1 MSKLIFLTT
10 CSLVIAVTCITG
22 TYTSS
27 IASVESKT
35 LHIDLA
41 VSFEVKNRLLWGTAK
56 IRIPQ
61 DQDVKFYTAGLVMTA
76 AFMNYPGQEN
86 LPVAMNQDKFLYI
99 PASNNDRTLLL
110 SYEKSIENGF
120 QNLITKEAIVLTSS
134 WHPIPDQKATYTLSA
149 KVPAGFKAISESDV
163 FVKTT
168 PEGLAEFTFS
178 QPVHALTFAAA
189 PYVETSKLVRS
200 GLRVYTLFFV
210 EDQALA
216 EAYLDSAADYITRYE
231 DSIGPFPYNHYA
243 IVENINPTG
252 YGLPTFTLLGKQVI
266 RLPFIRQ
273 TSLGHEILHSWFGN
287 SVDVAFSSGNWS
299 EGLTTYLADMAYRAD
314 AGEGAAARKEAIL
327 SYLSYVDDTAAPLE
341 EFIAAGHNSVSNR
354 PSRAVGY
361 QRAAMLFH
369 ELYSRLGKESFWRVI
384 RRLYAEFKGT
394 SASWN
399 DLQNLFEE
407 ESSEDLKHFF
417 QQHLTRTELPSLTL
431 NNLKT
436 RNTPKAT
443 KLSFTLEQQTTEPF
457 ELLVPLAVNTVTGR
471 QDFSRLINRSKTD
484 ITLELDSLPVE
495 LIVDPHL
502 DIMRSL
508 NHDERYPVWAEL
520 MGAKDTLVI
529 MGDESQ
535 TAIYEP
541 FLNLASRYSWK
552 ITKAADLTQQDIIGN
567 SLIFLG
573 IDGPVSRTIVA
584 KPNHPENGFTL
595 ELRFN
600 PFNQNKL
607 IALLSSSER
616 KETEAVVRRLDHYG
630 KYSYLHFLSG
640 RLIDK
645 KTVPADYGIRASIE
659 PKPSGFALSELN
671 DFDTLVNQ
679 LSNYR
684 VVYIGETHTSRA
696 DHLLQLMLIEALH
709 QKYPDMAI
717 GMEMFPQ
724 SSQKALNNYINK
736 TTENESQ
743 FLRDSRYYDVWR
755 YDYRLFRPIFAY
767 ARKHQIP
774 VIGLNIDR
782 EIVNQVFTSGGT
794 DTLTSEQLRV
804 LPTDRELD
812 LPGYVE
818 RLKESHEMHAGQVHT
833 AGSLSGFI
841 QAQSLWDETMAE
853 SISTFLTENPSS
865 RMVVLAGSQHT
876 RKDSGIPPRVARR
889 IPVTQAIV
897 GNLATSSLVGK
908 ELSET
913 TDFLFFLETNDFA
926 PQGKIGIVLIEK
938 EHEGA
943 QEMEIIEVNP
953 LSDAA
958 RSGIESGD
966 ILVRIEDQ
974 AVSNMDDIKGALM
987 NKLVGDTVS
996 IVVKRPLKNNGR
1008 EERILDVILIDPEN
1022 IKPHP

>member
-1 MSKLIFLTT
+1 MPKLFFFTT
-10 CSLVIAVTCITG
+10 CSLAIAIACITG
-22 TYTSS
+22 AGASS
-27 IASVESKT
+27 AASVESKT

-41 VSFEVKNRLLWGTAK
+41 VSFEIKNRLLRGTAK
-56 IRIPQ
+56 TKLPKEQ
-61 DQDVKFYTAGLVMTA
+61 EFSFHTAGLVITA
-76 AFMNYPGQEN
+76 AFMSYPDQDN
-86 LPVAMNQDKFLYI
+86 LPVAISQNDFFYI
-99 PASNNDRTLLL
+99 PPANDDRTLLL

-120 QNLITKEAIVLTSS
+120 QNLITEEAIVLTSS

-149 KVPAGFKAISESDV
+149 QVPAGFKAISEADV
-163 FVKTT
+163 FTKTT
-168 PEGLAEFTFS
+168 ADGLAAFTFS
-178 QPVHALTFAAA
+178 QPVQTLTFAAA
-189 PYVETSKLVRS
+189 PYIETSKLVRP
-200 GLRVYTLFFV
+200 GLSVYTLFFG

-231 DSIGPFPYNHYA
+231 DSIGPFPYNYYA
-243 IVENINPTG
+243 IVENVNPTG

-287 SVDVAFSSGNWS
+287 SVDVAFSSGNWG
-299 EGLTTYLADMAYRAD
+299 EGLTTYLADMAYRTD
-314 AGEGAAARKEAIL
+314 TGEGAVARREAIL
-327 SYLSYVDDTAAPLE
+327 SYLSYVDDTTPPLE

-361 QRAAMLFH
+361 QRSAMLFH
-369 ELYSRLGKESFWRVI
+369 ELYNRLGTETFRRVI
-384 RRLYAEFKGT
+384 RRFYAEFEGL

-407 ESSEDLKHFF
+407 ESSEDLEHFF
-417 QQHLTRTELPSLTL
+417 QQRLTRTELPSLALTNLSTL
-431 NNLKT
+431 NTLGS
-436 RNTPKAT
+436 T
-443 KLSFTLEQQTTEPF
+443 KLSFTLEQQTAEPF
-457 ELLVPLAVNTVTGR
+457 ELMVPLSVKTVNGR
-471 QDFSRLINRSKTD
+471 EDFSRLISTPKTD
-484 ITLELDSLPVE
+484 ITLELDSSPLE
-495 LIVDPHL
+495 LIIDPHF
-502 DIMRSL
+502 DIMRNL
-508 NHDERYPVWAEL
+508 DHNERYPIWAQL
-520 MGAKDTLVI
+520 LGAKNTLVI
-529 MGDESQ
+529 LGDESQ
-535 TAIYEP
+535 TAIYKP
-541 FLNLASRYSWK
+541 FLNLASHYSWK
-552 ITKAADLTQQDIIGN
+552 VTKTADLTQQDIIDN

-573 IDGPVSRTIVA
+573 TDSPVSRTIFA

-600 PFNQNKL
+600 PFNRNKV
-607 IALLSSSER
+607 IALVSSRHR
-616 KETEAVVRRLDHYG
+616 KETEAVIRRLDHYG
-630 KYSYLHFLSG
+630 KYSYLHFISG

-645 KTVPADYGIRASIE
+645 KTLPADNGIHASIE
-659 PKPSGFALSELN
+659 PKPSGFNLSDLKN
-671 DFDTLVNQ
+671 FDTLVNQ

-736 TTENESQ
+736 TTEKESQ

-767 ARKHQIP
+767 ARKHNIP
-774 VIGLNIDR
+774 VIGLNTDR
-782 EIVNQVFTSGGT
+782 EIVNQVFKSGGT
-794 DTLTSEQLRV
+794 TTLTSEQLRV
-804 LPTDRELD
+804 LPTDRQLD

-818 RLKESHEMHAGQVHT
+818 RLTKSHDMHASQVHT
-833 AGSLSGFI
+833 TGSLSGFI

-865 RMVVLAGSQHT
+865 RMVVLAGNQHT
-876 RKDSGIPPRVARR
+876 RKDSGIAPRVARR
-889 IPVTQAIV
+889 IPVTQATV

-913 TDFLFFLETNDFA
+913 TDFLFFLETNEFA
-926 PQGKIGIVLIEK
+926 PQGKIGIVLVEK
-938 EHEGA
+938 EHDGA
-943 QEMEIIEVNP
+943 TEMEIIEVNP

-958 RSGIESGD
+958 KSGVKSGD
-966 ILVRIEDQ
+966 VLVRIEDQ
-974 AVSNMDDIKGALM
+974 EVTNMDDIKVALM
-987 NKLVGDTVS
+987 NKLAGERIS
-996 IVVKRPLKNNGR
+996 IVVKRSLKDNGH
-1008 EERILDVILIDPEN
+1008 EEHNLDVILIDPEN